1 MIKLGITGGIGS
13 GKTTVCNIFEH
24 LGIPVY
30 NSDTKAKTIVE
41 DETILIDAIKKEFGN
56 KSYNEN
62 GKLNRQYI
70 SEIVFK
76 DKIAL
81 NRLNALIHPAVIRDF
96 NLWIR
101 NYSDK
106 PYVIKESALLFE
118 TGTYKN
124 MDKIISVY
132 APLKIRIERI
142 MKRNDFDRKKIEEII
157 KNQLPEEEKITR
169 SDYIIYND
177 LHHSIIEQV
186 IAIHRLFTF

>member
-132 APLKIRIERI
+132 APLKMRIERI